1 MGRRWIVVTAACA
14 TVACAL
20 GGVARAD
27 LHKDEQLGFSM
38 QVPQGW
44 RQIPIAAE
52 EEFIVAR
59 YQSDREYADKKEGW
73 TFRPELKVILFD
85 PKGKKT
91 AEVKEEGEGVSRIT
105 VRNPYRNFKEWVKS
119 DGTGGRYISKEEET
133 TVNGLPT
140 TWYEVAYEKLT
151 VPRHGVAFVY
161 HAEDIDYCATMEV
174 LEQDWSKLSQTLLQ
188 TLKSFKAFPR
198 KGTVKRETTGDDVV
212 LTADLSKL
220 TPEERHKRRLTKFER
235 DLEIAK
241 SRLPDGWTVKRSKNY
256 VAISHVDDKYTA
268 KILDQAEAVRAW
280 ADATFSWWG
289 DGIPGPQTLRICKD
303 GDEERAFRDLS
314 SRSAAWGTG
323 EVTLAKDEGPSGFR
337 WLAQTLFDRWLDEKS
352 PQLATAQPP
361 WLSQGIREWV
371 GSAVPKGGKLE
382 FRADADTAAALKIA
396 AKQKKLLLPRELLLS
411 TYDDLSARDKA
422 LQEGAG
428 KDPTAADLAWRMS
441 AWNQAAGFVR
451 YLLAGPGK
459 SNPRTKDL
467 LPRYVAALKEHLAAD
482 EGKSSSSEA
491 APKTEEEEAERYKNR
506 QSYWKEHQKEML
518 KAVFDKTFEEWT
530 DADWSALDKSYA
542 AFAG

>member
-1 MGRRWIVVTAACA
+1 MGRAGIRAVVGFAVLLC
-14 TVACAL
+14 V
-20 GGVARAD
+20 GGRVARAD
-27 LHKDEQLGFSM
+27 LHKDEQLGFSL

-105 VRNPYRNFKEWVKS
+105 VRNPYRSFKEWVKS
-119 DGTGGRYISKEEET
+119 DGSGGRYISKEEET
-133 TVNGLPT
+133 TVNGLTT

-151 VPRHGVAFVY
+151 VPRHGVAYVY
-161 HAEDIDYCATMEV
+161 HAEDIDYCATLEV
-174 LEQDWSKLSQTLLQ
+174 LEQDWTKLSGMLFQA
-188 TLKSFKAFPR
+188 LKSFKVFPR
-198 KGTVKRETTGDDVV
+198 KGSVKRETTGDDVV

-220 TPEERHKRRLTKFER
+220 TPEERLKRRLSKFER

-241 SRLPDGWTVKRSKNY
+241 SRLPEGWTVKRSKNY

-268 KILDQAEAVRAW
+268 KMLDQAEAVRAW
-280 ADATFSWWG
+280 ADATFPWWG
-289 DGIPGPQTLRICKD
+289 DGFPGPQTLRICKD
-303 GDEERAFRDLS
+303 SDEERAFRDLS
-314 SRSAAWGTG
+314 SRSAASWTS
-323 EVTLAKDEGPSGFR
+323 EITMSKDEGPTGFR
-337 WLAQTLFDRWLDEKS
+337 WFAQTLFDRWLDEKS
-352 PQLATAQPP
+352 PALAYSQPP

-371 GSAVPKGGKLE
+371 GSAVYKAGKLD
-382 FRADADTAAALKIA
+382 FRADVDTAVALKLA

-411 TYDDLSARDKA
+411 TYEDLSERDKA
-422 LQEGAG
+422 LEAGAG
-428 KDPTAADLAWRMS
+428 KDPAAAELARRMS
-441 AWNQAAGFVR
+441 AWSQASGFVR

-459 SNPRTKDL
+459 SAARTKDL

-482 EGKSSSSEA
+482 EGKSSSSEG
-491 APKTEEEEAERYKNR
+491 APKTEEEEAERFKNR

-518 KAVFDKTFEEWT
+518 KAVFDKTFEGFTDDDWT
-530 DADWSALDKSYA
+530 ALDKSYTGW
-542 AFAG
+542 AG